1 MVYGLHET
9 AAVSFLAQAEPAA
22 GRILFPQ
29 PRPEGPP
36 QLQHFCQFLAEREQR
51 PFLDQAALQDWAIG
65 DFRGFWQG
73 FLAWSGL
80 RCSGEAAPACDGDAI
95 ETARF
100 FPGLRLNFADN
111 LLSPAFDDASLAL
124 VAVQHGGAVQHL
136 TRAELRDRVE
146 RVAGGLRRM
155 GIGPGDR
162 LAAVSRNG
170 AEAVIVF
177 LAAAALGAS
186 FSTAAPEMGPEAVID
201 RLSQIAPSLLF
212 ANLAPRPFDTGM
224 PVPERIARIAAGL
237 PSLRGIVALD
247 EGATTGF
254 AIPATTLDEML
265 AGAPLL
271 QADWPQLPFDQPLV
285 IMFTSGT
292 TGRPKCILHGAGGAL
307 LEHLKE
313 HRLHADLRPG
323 DRLFFQTSCSW
334 MMWNWQV
341 SAIASGAAILAYDG
355 PVAAPTLW
363 DIVAAEKITVFGTS
377 PPYLR
382 LSATAGLVPAASHA
396 LQPLRLVLS
405 TGSILQDD
413 QFAWVWD
420 CVKPVPLHSIS
431 GGTDILGCFVLGGP
445 ALPVRAGESPCA
457 SLAMDVRAQ
466 GATPEAPVG
475 ELVCATP
482 FPSRPLGFLN
492 DPDGARFH
500 AAYFAQNEGL
510 WTQGDRVAIGPT
522 GGARLHG
529 RSDGVLNIRGIRV
542 GPAEIYRL
550 LAGWPELAGVMAV
563 EQRAPADF
571 ADGRL
576 VLLVVLQ
583 PGATLTSALTGR
595 IRRVLAREA
604 SAAHVPELILPVAA
618 LPLTSSGKQS
628 EAAMTDLVNGLAP
641 RNLGALANPEC
652 LDALRGHPALLSRVF
667 NDSAPAASDAPE
679 AILTAIW
686 SDLFGM
692 KEVDPEDDFF
702 ELGGS
707 SLMAARLFSELQ
719 RLTGIDL
726 PATILLRGAR
736 FRDLAE
742 ALGAPLP
749 EGPRQVVQLQPG
761 EGRPL
766 FMIHSLSGAVLD
778 LAPLQ
783 KALSSR
789 RPLYGIQARGLEA
802 GQAPQSCIAAMARDY
817 LALIRAVQPNGPYTL
832 GGHSFGGMVAFEIA
846 QQLLKAG
853 EQVDAVL
860 MIDTLVHARF
870 LPMRQWLRYRA
881 MRPLRHL
888 QGLLRRRPEERLA
901 YLGDKGRVML
911 DRLRIR
917 LGRAPLRPDLA
928 GAQIGDDHIPPAL
941 RAVRGA
947 ALTAYTHY
955 KPRAFAGK
963 LVFIRAAE
971 AGEFDPEP
979 VWRRVGRGGLE
990 ILEAPGDHLSM
1001 ITEPHVQALA
1011 RHFDRCL
1018 A

>member
-1 MVYGLHET
+1 MR
-9 AAVSFLAQAEPAA
+9 Q
-22 GRILFPQ
+22 
-29 PRPEGPP
+29 
-36 QLQHFCQFLAEREQR
+36 FCQFLAERQGR
-51 PFLDQAALQDWAIG
+51 SFADQAALQDWAIG
-65 DFRGFWQG
+65 DFRGFWTA

-80 RCSGEAAPACDGDAI
+80 RCSGAAQPACEGDAI
-95 ETARF
+95 EIARF
-100 FPGLRLNFADN
+100 FPNLRLNFADN

-124 VAVQHGGAVQHL
+124 VAVQHGRATQRL

-146 RVAGGLRRM
+146 RVAGALKRL

-162 LAAVSRNG
+162 LGMVSRNG
-170 AEAVIVF
+170 AEAVVVF
-177 LAAAALGAS
+177 LAAAAIGAS
-186 FSTAAPEMGPEAVID
+186 LSTAAPEMGAEAVID
-201 RLSQIAPSLLF
+201 RFSQIEPSLLF
-212 ANLAPRPFDTGM
+212 AHLAPRPFDTGM
-224 PVPERIARIAAGL
+224 PVPERIARLAAGL
-237 PSLRGIVALD
+237 PSLRGVVALD
-247 EGATTGF
+247 EGDITGF
-254 AIPATTLDEML
+254 AVPATTLEEML
-265 AGAPLL
+265 EGAPLL

-307 LEHLKE
+307 LEHAKE

-341 SAIASGAAILAYDG
+341 SAIGAGAAILAYDG

-363 DIVAAEKITVFGTS
+363 DIVAQEDITVFGTS

-382 LSATAGLVPAASHA
+382 LSASAGLVPAASHA
-396 LQPLRLVLS
+396 LRPLRLVLS

-420 CVKPVPLHSIS
+420 NVKPVPLHSIS

-445 ALPVRAGESPCA
+445 DLPVRAGESPCA
-457 SLAMDVRAQ
+457 SLAMDIRAH
-466 GATPEAPVG
+466 GATPDAPVG

-492 DPDGARFH
+492 DPGGARFH
-500 AAYFAQNEGL
+500 KAYFAQNAGL

-563 EQRAPADF
+563 EQRAPAEF

-576 VLLVVLQ
+576 VLLVVLR
-583 PGATLTSALTGR
+583 PGAALTSALTGR

-604 SAAHVPELILPVAA
+604 SAAHVPELILPVDA

-628 EAAMTDLVNGLAP
+628 EAAMTDLVNGLPP

-652 LDALRGHPALLSRVF
+652 LDALRAHPALLSRLF
-667 NDSAPAASDAPE
+667 ADSAAPMGKDPE
-679 AILTAIW
+679 EVLRAVWTEI
-686 SDLFGM
+686 FGM
-692 KEVDPEDDFF
+692 AEIDPEDDFF

-726 PATILLRGAR
+726 PATILLQGAR

-749 EGPRQVVQLQPG
+749 EGPRQVVHLQPG

-783 KALSSR
+783 KALASR
-789 RPLYGIQARGLEA
+789 RPLVGIQARGLEA
-802 GQAPQSCIAAMARDY
+802 GQPPHSCIMAMARDY
-817 LALIRAVQPNGPYTL
+817 IPLIRQVQPEGPYTL

-846 QQLLKAG
+846 RQLRAAG
-853 EQVDAVL
+853 QQVDQVL

-870 LPMRQWLRYRA
+870 LPGRQWLRYRA

-888 QGLLRRRPEERLA
+888 QGLLTRRPEERLG
-901 YLGDKGRVML
+901 YLADKGRVML
-911 DRLRIR
+911 DRLRIK

-928 GAQIGDDHIPPAL
+928 GAQIGDAHIPPAL

-947 ALTAYTHY
+947 ALTAFTHY
-955 KPRAFAGK
+955 KPGAYDGK
-963 LVFIRAAE
+963 LVFIRAGD

-979 VWRRVGRGGLE
+979 VWRRVSGGRLVV
-990 ILEAPGDHLSM
+990 LEAPGDHLSM
-1001 ITEPHVQALA
+1001 ITEPHVQAVA
-1011 RHFDRCL
+1011 RHFDACL

>member
-1 MVYGLHET
+1 MAYGRLD
-9 AAVSFLAQAEPAA
+9 AAAQPFLARKEPAA
-22 GRILFPQ
+22 GRILFPA
-29 PRPEGPP
+29 PRPGGPS
-36 QLQHFCQFLAEREQR
+36 QLRQFCQFLAGRREQ
-51 PFLDQAALQDWAIG
+51 PFADQAALQAWSIG
-65 DFRGFWQG
+65 DFRGFWG
-73 FLAWSGL
+73 EFLAWSGL
-80 RCSGEAAPACDGDAI
+80 RHSGDALPVCAGEAI
-95 ETARF
+95 ETACF
-100 FPGLRLNFADN
+100 FPRLRLNVADN
-111 LLSPAFDDASLAL
+111 LLSPAFDDALPALISLP
-124 VAVQHGGAVQHL
+124 QGGTAQRL
-136 TRAELRDRVE
+136 SRGALRDRVE
-146 RVAGGLRRM
+146 RVAGGLRRL

-162 LAAVSRNG
+162 LAMVSRNG
-170 AEAVIVF
+170 AEAVVVF

-186 FSTAAPEMGPEAVID
+186 LSTAAPEMGAEAVID
-201 RLSQIAPSLLF
+201 RFGQIEPSLLL
-212 ANLAPRPFDTGM
+212 ASLAPRPFDTGL
-224 PVPERIARIAAGL
+224 PLPERIARIAAAL

-247 EGATTGF
+247 EGATGGF
-254 AIPATTLDEML
+254 ALPATTLAEML
-265 AGAPLL
+265 EGAPLL

-323 DRLFFQTSCSW
+323 DRLFFQTSCAW
-334 MMWNWQV
+334 MMWNWQI
-341 SAIASGAAILAYDG
+341 SALASGAAILAYDG

-363 DIVAAEKITVFGTS
+363 DIVAAEKVTVFGTS

-382 LSATAGLVPAASHA
+382 LSANAGLVPAASHA
-396 LQPLRLVLS
+396 LQDLRLVLS

-445 ALPVRAGESPCA
+445 DLPVRAGESPCA
-457 SLAMDVRAQ
+457 SLAMDIRAE
-466 GATPEAPVG
+466 GATPDAPVG

-500 AAYFAQNEGL
+500 RAYFAQNEGL

-522 GGARLHG
+522 GGIRLHG

-563 EQRAPADF
+563 EQRAPAEF
-571 ADGRL
+571 AEGRL
-576 VLLVVLQ
+576 LLLVVLR
-583 PGATLTSALTGR
+583 PGVSLTSALTGR

-604 SAAHVPELILPVAA
+604 SAAHVPALILPVAA

-628 EAAMTDLVNGLAP
+628 EAAVTDLVNGLAP
-641 RNLGALANPEC
+641 RNLGALANPDC
-652 LDALRGHPALLSRVF
+652 LEELRAHPALRPRAATG
-667 NDSAPAASDAPE
+667 SAAPLDQE
-679 AILTAIW
+679 PEEVLRAVW
-686 SDLFGM
+686 SEIFGM
-692 KEVDPEDDFF
+692 AEIDPEDDFF

-726 PATILLRGAR
+726 PATLLLQGAR
-736 FRDLAE
+736 FRDLAA

-749 EGPRQVVQLQPG
+749 EGPRQVVHLQRG

-783 KALSSR
+783 KALASR
-789 RPLYGIQARGLEA
+789 RPLVGIQARGLQA
-802 GQAPQSCIAAMARDY
+802 GQPPHSCIVAMARDY
-817 LALIRAVQPNGPYTL
+817 LALIRQVQPEGPYTL

-846 QQLLKAG
+846 RQLRAEG
-853 EQVDAVL
+853 EAVDQVL

-870 LPMRQWLRYRA
+870 LPGRQWLRYRL

-888 QGLLRRRPEERLA
+888 QGVLRRPPAERLG
-901 YLGDKGRVML
+901 YLVDKGRVML

-928 GAQIGDDHIPPAL
+928 GAQIGDAHLPPAL

-947 ALTAYTHY
+947 ALTAFTHY
-955 KPRAFAGK
+955 KPGAYDGR
-963 LVFIRAAE
+963 LVFIRAGL

-979 VWRRVGRGGLE
+979 VWRRIGGGRLVV
-990 ILEAPGDHLSM
+990 LEAPGDHLSM
-1001 ITEPHVQALA
+1001 ITEPHVQAVA
-1011 RHFDRCL
+1011 RHFDACL